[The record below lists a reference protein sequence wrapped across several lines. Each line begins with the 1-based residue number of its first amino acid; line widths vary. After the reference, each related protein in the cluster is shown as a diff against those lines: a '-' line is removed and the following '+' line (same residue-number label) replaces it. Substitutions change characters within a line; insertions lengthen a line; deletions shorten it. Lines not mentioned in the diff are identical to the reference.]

1 MKNKKFSPI
10 FIFILLTF
18 IVLLFSFVLSLFNF
32 QAEYSTVNSYT
43 NTLQNNV
50 IQVENMLSA
59 KGIKYIISNTASNF
73 VNFAP
78 LSSLIIILIGIGVL
92 EKSGFAKT
100 FFTIITQSFRKNS
113 ITFTLIILSI
123 VLSAFGNIGFV
134 LLLPIGAMLFKY
146 GHRHP
151 FGGIIAS
158 FAGMSFGYAINVFLS
173 SIDTSLMSLTLT
185 ASKVID
191 KDYSINQF
199 FGLFI
204 MIVAL
209 ISAAII
215 MTRVTEKKIMP
226 KLGKYEFDEIETL
239 DKIKFSNRE
248 LRGLVL
254 SLGAGI
260 IYSIIIIWM
269 IIPGLPLSGGLLD
282 NNGVYY
288 IDKLFGEGSL
298 FSQGFVF
305 IITFL
310 FIIIGLVYG
319 FVSKNIKNNKEVSEC
334 FSYSLDGIG
343 SILVLIFVAS
353 IFVSVLEKSNIG
365 LVLVALLT
373 KLIDVFNFS
382 GLGLVILL
390 FVISIVAGL
399 FYTGLVS
406 KWQVM
411 SGTVV
416 PTLMNASI
424 SPEFAQIVYTAGS
437 SLSMAFTPVMIYYV
451 IYIAYLEKYD
461 KNEQVSMLN
470 SFRYMKDYGLVM
482 MIMWFILIVGF
493 YVSGLPI
500 GIGAT
505 PNLTF

>member
-10 FIFILLTF
+10 FVFILLTF
-18 IVLLFSFVLSLFNF
+18 IVILLSFIFSLFDL

-43 NTLQNNV
+43 NTIQNNV
-50 IQVENMLSA
+50 IQVENMLSV
-59 KGIKYIISNTASNF
+59 KGIKYILINTASNF
-73 VNFAP
+73 VNFAL

-100 FFTIITQSFRKNS
+100 FFTIITQSFSKNS
-113 ITFTLIILSI
+113 ITFTLIFLSI
-123 VLSAFGNIGFV
+123 LLSLFGNVGFV

-158 FAGMSFGYAINVFLS
+158 FAGMSLGYAINIFLNS
-173 SIDTSLMSLTLT
+173 TDTKLLDLTLT

-191 KDYSINQF
+191 KNYSINQF

-204 MIVAL
+204 MLVAL
-209 ISAAII
+209 ISATIF
-215 MTRVTEKKIMP
+215 MTRITEKRVMP

-239 DKIKFSNRE
+239 DKVKFSNRE

-254 SLGAGI
+254 SIGAGI
-260 IYSIIIIWM
+260 IYTLIIVWM

-282 NNGVYY
+282 SSGVYY

-298 FSQGFVF
+298 FNQGFVF

-310 FIIIGLVYG
+310 FILMGLVYG
-319 FVSKNIKNNKEVSEC
+319 FVSKSIKNNKEIGEC
-334 FSYSLDGIG
+334 LSYSLDGIG
-343 SILVLIFVAS
+343 SVLVLIFVAS
-353 IFVSVLEKSNIG
+353 IFISVLDKSNIG

-373 KLIDVFNFS
+373 KLIDVLNFS
-382 GLGLVILL
+382 GLGLIILL
-390 FVISIVAGL
+390 FVISIISGF

-411 SGTVV
+411 SATVV
-416 PTLMNASI
+416 PTFMNASI
-424 SPEFAQIVYTAGS
+424 SPEFAQIVFTAGN
-437 SLSMAFTPVMIYYV
+437 SLSMAFTPIMIYYV

-461 KNEQVSMLN
+461 KNNQVSIIN
-470 SFRYMKDYGLVM
+470 SFKYMKDYGIAM
-482 MIMWFILIVGF
+482 AIMWFILIVGF
-493 YVSGLPI
+493 YTLGLPI
-500 GIGAT
+500 GIGT
-505 PNLTF
+505 SSNLVF

>member
-1 MKNKKFSPI
+1 MN
-10 FIFILLTF
+10 
-18 IVLLFSFVLSLFNF
+18 
-32 QAEYSTVNSYT
+32 
-43 NTLQNNV
+43 
-50 IQVENMLSA
+50 
-59 KGIKYIISNTASNF
+59 
-73 VNFAP
+73 
-78 LSSLIIILIGIGVL
+78 
-92 EKSGFAKT
+92 
-100 FFTIITQSFRKNS
+100 
-113 ITFTLIILSI
+113 
-123 VLSAFGNIGFV
+123 
-134 LLLPIGAMLFKY
+134 
-146 GHRHP
+146 
-151 FGGIIAS
+151 
-158 FAGMSFGYAINVFLS
+158 
-173 SIDTSLMSLTLT
+173 
-185 ASKVID
+185 
-191 KDYSINQF
+191 
-199 FGLFI
+199 
-204 MIVAL
+204 AL
-209 ISAAII
+209 
-215 MTRVTEKKIMP
+215 
-226 KLGKYEFDEIETL
+226 
-239 DKIKFSNRE
+239 
-248 LRGLVL
+248 
-254 SLGAGI
+254 
-260 IYSIIIIWM
+260 
-269 IIPGLPLSGGLLD
+269 
-282 NNGVYY
+282 
-288 IDKLFGEGSL
+288 
-298 FSQGFVF
+298 
-305 IITFL
+305 
-310 FIIIGLVYG
+310 
-319 FVSKNIKNNKEVSEC
+319 
-334 FSYSLDGIG
+334 GIG

-373 KLIDVFNFS
+373 KLVDVFNFS

-461 KNEQVSMLN
+461 KNGQVSMLN

>member
-1 MKNKKFSPI
+1 MKKKKFSPI
-10 FIFILLTF
+10 FVFILLTF
-18 IVLLFSFVLSLFNF
+18 GVLLLSFILSIFNF

-43 NTLQNNV
+43 NTIQNNV
-50 IQVENMLSA
+50 IQVNNMLSA
-59 KGIKYIISNTASNF
+59 KGLKYILSNTATNF

-92 EKSGFAKT
+92 EKSGFSKT

-113 ITFTLIILSI
+113 ITYVLVLLSI
-123 VLSAFGNIGFV
+123 LISMFGNIGFV
-134 LLLPIGAMLFKY
+134 LMLPIGAMLFKY

-151 FGGIIAS
+151 FGGIIAT
-158 FAGMSFGYAINVFLS
+158 FAGMCFGYGVNIFLS
-173 SIDTSLMSLTLT
+173 SIDTNLMSLTLT

-199 FGLFI
+199 FGLFV

-209 ISAAII
+209 VLASIFI
-215 MTRVTEKKIMP
+215 TRVTEKKIMP

-248 LRGLVL
+248 LRGLIL
-254 SLGAGI
+254 SILAGI
-260 IYSIIIIWM
+260 VYSLIIIWM
-269 IIPGLPLSGGLLD
+269 IVPGLPLSGGLLD
-282 NNGVYY
+282 KSGTYY
-288 IDKLFGEGSL
+288 INKLFGEASL
-298 FSQGFVF
+298 FNQGFVF
-305 IITFL
+305 IVTFL
-310 FIIIGLVYG
+310 FVIMGLVYG
-319 FVSKNIKNNKEVSEC
+319 IVSKNIKNSKEVSEC

-353 IFVSVLEKSNIG
+353 LFISVLEESNIG
-365 LVLVALLT
+365 LVIVALLT

-390 FVISIVAGL
+390 FIISILCGL
-399 FYTGLVS
+399 IYTGLVS

-411 SGTVV
+411 SGSVV

-424 SPEFAQIVYTAGS
+424 SPEFSQIVYTLGS
-437 SLSMAFTPVMIYYV
+437 SLSMAFTPIMIYYV

-461 KNEQVSMLN
+461 KSGNVSVFG
-470 SFRYMKDYGLVM
+470 SFKYMKDYGVVMAILWFVLILV
-482 MIMWFILIVGF
+482 F
-493 YVSGLPI
+493 YISGLPI
-500 GIGAT
+500 GVGT
-505 PNLTF
+505 SPNLAF